1 MMANKTLFS
10 STKNKL
16 PHADSFNEA
25 AGRAYKFASKHVL
38 SSTKDAPGLRN
49 RAWGVEFGFE

>member
-1 MMANKTLFS
+1 MANKTLFS